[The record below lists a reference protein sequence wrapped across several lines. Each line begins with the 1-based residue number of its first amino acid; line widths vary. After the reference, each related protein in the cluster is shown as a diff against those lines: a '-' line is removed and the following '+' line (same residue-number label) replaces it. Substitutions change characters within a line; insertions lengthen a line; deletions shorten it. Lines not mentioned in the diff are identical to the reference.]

1 MNLPLTDKVFITYAM
16 RHYNNPQCVT
26 VEEFEQDLQRIKYI
40 KRLLIRFKSG
50 GELKERLIL
59 NHLIVFYNMF
69 GIKAATN
76 ILYFKIDG
84 GLHPQLNSF
93 LIYLNY
99 ADPTQIISRDK
110 RITKVLEQING

>member
-1 MNLPLTDKVFITYAM
+1 MNLPLTDKLFITYAM

-50 GELKERLIL
+50 GELKERLVL

-69 GIKAATN
+69 GISAATKM
-76 ILYFKIDG
+76 LYFKIDDI
-84 GLHPQLNSF
+84 LHPPLNSF
-93 LIYLNY
+93 LVYLNF
-99 ADPTQIISRDK
+99 ADPTQILTRDK
-110 RITKVLEQING
+110 RITKVLDQI

>member
-1 MNLPLTDKVFITYAM
+1 MNLPLTDKLFITYAM

-59 NHLIVFYNMF
+59 NHLIIFYNMF

-93 LIYLNY
+93 LVYLNY
-99 ADPTQIISRDK
+99 SDPTQIISRDK

>member
-1 MNLPLTDKVFITYAM
+1 MNPPLSDKVFITFAM

-59 NHLIVFYNMF
+59 NHLIVFYNVF
-69 GIKAATN
+69 GIKPATKM
-76 ILYFKIDG
+76 LYFKIDEK
-84 GLHPQLNSF
+84 LHPQLNSF
-93 LIYLNY
+93 LVYLNY
-99 ADPTQIISRDK
+99 ADPKLLTFRDK
-110 RITKVLEQING
+110 RITKVLEQI